1 MFSPSGITKRVKRAL
16 ALAFFTASLAA
27 CPTSRTEGL
36 DPSKVP
42 ENLRADYDRFA
53 HKCSKC
59 HGLSRPLQA
68 GITDDAQWVMYVN
81 RMRRQPGSGISME
94 DQEVILRFLKWH
106 AADLR
111 KKNAEKNGTPAPA
124 AAPPPTPAAPV
135 HSASVQPAPTSPAAH
150 DGGAQ

>member
-1 MFSPSGITKRVKRAL
+1 MFVRAVKVFAF
-16 ALAFFTASLAA
+16 AFFGASLAA

-59 HGLSRPLQA
+59 HGLARPLQA

-111 KKNAEKNGTPAPA
+111 KKNAEKNGTAPAPA
-124 AAPPPTPAAPV
+124 PATPPTPV
-135 HSASVQPAPTSPAAH
+135 HSASVQSAPTPAPAPAH
-150 DGGAQ
+150 DGGVQ

>member
-1 MFSPSGITKRVKRAL
+1 MFTPSGITKPVKRAL
-16 ALAFFTASLAA
+16 ALAFFAASLAA
-27 CPTSRTEGL
+27 CPTSRTEGI

-42 ENLRADYDRFA
+42 DNLRADYDRFA
-53 HKCSKC
+53 HRCSKC

-111 KKNAEKNGTPAPA
+111 KKNAEKNGPPPAP
-124 AAPPPTPAAPV
+124 APV
-135 HSASVQPAPTSPAAH
+135 HSASVQPAPAPPPPHH
-150 DGGAQ
+150 DGGTQ